1 MVIAEMI
8 ECMFCVIRLYR
19 SAENTN
25 QRILFDID
33 PSGQHLGTGGQV
45 SVFLFFCLA
54 KPLMFNQ
61 YPFYVSKHFVC
72 NFGFRMV

>member
-1 MVIAEMI
+1 MYSISIHGDSEMI
-8 ECMFCVIRLYR
+8 ACMDLVTRLYR

-45 SVFLFFCLA
+45 SLSLIPIV
-54 KPLMFNQ
+54 
-61 YPFYVSKHFVC
+61 
-72 NFGFRMV
+72 

>member
-1 MVIAEMI
+1 MLIHLSYIFLQGLYSLFHKLTEMI
-8 ECMFCVIRLYR
+8 ACVCVVIRLYR

-45 SVFLFFCLA
+45 SLSLIFIV
-54 KPLMFNQ
+54 
-61 YPFYVSKHFVC
+61 
-72 NFGFRMV
+72 